1 MAVLTRAAWDTIVNQ
16 LIDSGGTPRISAA
29 DARTV
34 LDDLGDSVVFKDEI
48 IDVIDDMLGGNTWQT
63 GGGGGGTGVSLA
75 QVFNAIRT
83 AGTVNGIELDK
94 DVSGSVLTLTLQMV
108 AVGSHG
114 RYAAIIDNTDRD
126 PTEFTA
132 AIFGASGA
140 VMANSDTIAAPAYAG
155 SSTFVSLG
163 FATPSRLTGVQ
174 EEGNVHGAKYPFLL
188 YASRG
193 AHTDVIITI
202 PGEGAHYVYAGY
214 MNRTRAGLNYVLTEA

>member
-29 DARTV
+29 DARSV
-34 LDDLGDSVVFKDEI
+34 LDDLGDSVVFKDEL

-83 AGTVNGIELDK
+83 AGTVNGIELAK
-94 DVSGSVLTLTLQMV
+94 GVSGSVLTLTLQMV
-108 AVGSHG
+108 AVGAHG
-114 RYAAIIDNTDRD
+114 RYAAIIDNTNRD

-132 AIFGASGA
+132 AIFTAPGA

-163 FATPSRLTGVQ
+163 FATPSPLTGVQ
-174 EEGNVHGAKYPFLL
+174 EEGNVLAPNIRSSFLP
-188 YASRG
+188 AVG
-193 AHTDVIITI
+193 DTDVIITI

>member
-63 GGGGGGTGVSLA
+63 GGGGGGGGVSLA

-83 AGTVNGIELDK
+83 AGTVNGIELAK
-94 DVSGSVLTLTLQMV
+94 EVSGSVLTLTLQMV
-108 AVGSHG
+108 AVGAHG
-114 RYAAIIDNTDRD
+114 RYAAIIDNTNRD

-163 FATPSRLTGVQ
+163 FATPSRSHRRAGRRQ
-174 EEGNVHGAKYPFLL
+174 CAGAEYPFLL
-188 YASRG
+188 FASRRG
-193 AHTDVIITI
+193 HRRHHHEFQAK
-202 PGEGAHYVYAGY
+202 A
-214 MNRTRAGLNYVLTEA
+214 RTTSMPAI